1 MAFANGS
8 LDSKLERLRQLRNA
22 FLRLHKALLEAERL
36 TYEQIHGRVE
46 SNSQFFQLVIS
57 DEWFAW
63 LRPFSQFIVFIDET
77 MASKEPVT
85 LEQVNPLFGQA
96 KALLSSE
103 PDGTPAEQ
111 KYHDAI
117 QRDSDIAYMHVEAM
131 TLLRNMV

>member
-36 TYEQIHGRVE
+36 TYEQAHGRVE

-57 DEWFAW
+57 DDWFTW
-63 LRPFSQFIVFIDET
+63 LRPFSQFIVLIDET
-77 MASKEPVT
+77 MASKEPIT

-96 KALLSSE
+96 KALLSAE
-103 PDGTPAEQ
+103 PDGAPAEQ

-117 QRDSDIAYMHVEAM
+117 QRDPDIAYMHVEAM